1 MFDEKDLQQIREH
14 GLSPEQAETQLENF
28 RRGFPFLNV
37 VRAASPGDGVLVVGA
52 AEADAAVERY
62 EKESAGLGVVKFV
75 PASGAA
81 TRMFKELFE
90 FVNDGKRGKGIDTPL
105 ENIGKFAFWPEL
117 RAVLPAGAD
126 DRAIV
131 NAIVGDGL
139 NYGRKPKGLVT
150 FHAYPEGARKA
161 VEEHLVEGAAYAAA
175 GGVVRIHFT
184 VSPEH
189 VAGFEEPLAAKVP
202 LYEKRFGVRYEISF
216 SVQKPST
223 DTLAVN
229 PDNTP
234 FRQDD
239 GTPLFRP
246 AGHGALIE
254 NLNEIDADLI
264 FIKNIDNVTTDA
276 RRGDTVRYKKV
287 LAGVLLDLQ
296 GRAFEYL
303 KALEVGGAELE
314 PIAEFIE
321 KQLCVKLPRRV
332 RFGAAARRVGPSDP
346 RLRHGPQ
353 RGRAGRRPVLGREPR
368 RYGVASDRRV
378 EPDRARRPAADAVG
392 HALQSGGPR
401 LRRARFE
408 GMQVRSAPVHR
419 SRDGIHLVEILRR
432 PRSARAGASGSLE
445 RCDGEVEHG
454 LRRRSRHDILSGEGG
469 AGSSAPPAPIGLRF
483 CGCLSPVLSGPA
495 GECVCISRPARIVSR
510 RSRTA
515 LIADAGPVCR
525 VEETLRESG
534 SRGDGLYRQ
543 RVSALADLSVAER
556 NLFGDQFR
564 GMSRACGGRHC
575 GAAGLRLYI
584 CSICAGNLSK

>member
-14 GLSPEQAETQLENF
+14 GLTPEQAETQLENF

-90 FVNDGKRGKGIDTPL
+90 FVNDGKRGKGIDTLL

-189 VAGFEEPLAAKVP
+189 VAGFEELLAAKVP

-229 PDNTP
+229 PDNSP

-239 GTPLFRP
+239 GTLLFRP
-246 AGHGALIE
+246 AGHGA
-254 NLNEIDADLI
+254 
-264 FIKNIDNVTTDA
+264 
-276 RRGDTVRYKKV
+276 
-287 LAGVLLDLQ
+287 LDLQ

-321 KQLCVKLPRRV
+321 KQLCVKLPAEYDSALLRAVLDRPIRV
-332 RFGAAARRVGPSDP
+332 CGMVRNEGEPGGGPFWVGNPDGTESLQIAESSQIAPDDLP
-346 RLRHGPQ
+346 LMQSATHFN
-353 RGRAGRRPVLGREPR
+353 PVDLVCGVRDSKGCKFDLR
-368 RYGVASDRRV
+368 RYTD
-378 EPDRARRPAADAVG
+378 PATG
-392 HALQSGGPR
+392 FISSKSSGGR
-401 LRRARFE
+401 DLRAQELPGLWNGAMAKWNTVF
-408 GMQVRSAPVHR
+408 VDVPVTT
-419 SRDGIHLVEILRR
+419 
-432 PRSARAGASGSLE
+432 
-445 RCDGEVEHG
+445 
-454 LRRRSRHDILSGEGG
+454 
-469 AGSSAPPAPIGLRF
+469 F
-483 CGCLSPVLSGPA
+483 SPVKVVQDLL
-495 GECVCISRPARIVSR
+495 RP
-510 RSRTA
+510 
-515 LIADAGPVCR
+515 
-525 VEETLRESG
+525 
-534 SRGDGLYRQ
+534 Q
-543 RVSALADLSVAER
+543 H
-556 NLFGDQFR
+556 Q
-564 GMSRACGGRHC
+564 
-575 GAAGLRLYI
+575 
-584 CSICAGNLSK
+584 